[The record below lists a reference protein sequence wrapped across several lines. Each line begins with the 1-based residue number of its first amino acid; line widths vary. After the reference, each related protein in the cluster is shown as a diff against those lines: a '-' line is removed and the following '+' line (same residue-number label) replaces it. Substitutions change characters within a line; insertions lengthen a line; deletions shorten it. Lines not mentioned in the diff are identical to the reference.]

1 MRFQVWLMPRFR
13 GNPVN
18 KFLLTLG
25 FAIFGITGPVQA
37 ASGPFFSLSNT
48 DFVVSIS
55 FIIFVGAIIYFKAPK
70 FVAKLI
76 DGQIARIEGQLKE
89 ASSVKED
96 AQQLL
101 ESLQKK
107 QKDAEQQAT
116 RIKEQAQKDKELA
129 IAEARNAIQ
138 GLVDRKIQNSREQ
151 VRASEAKAIANI
163 RNQAIDL
170 AIDAASEVIF
180 RSMGGDD
187 RRTIID
193 QSIKDINKYLN

>member
-1 MRFQVWLMPRFR
+1 MNRLAWPLV
-13 GNPVN
+13 
-18 KFLLTLG
+18 LLVGLG
-25 FAIFGITGPVQA
+25 SPLQA
-37 ASGPFFSLSNT
+37 ATGPFFSLGNT
-48 DFVVSIS
+48 DFVVSVS
-55 FIIFVGAIIYFKAPK
+55 FILFIAAIIYFKAPK

-89 ASSVKED
+89 ASLVKED
-96 AQQLL
+96 AQKLFETMQGR
-101 ESLQKK
+101 QKE
-107 QKDAEQQAT
+107 AEEQAL
-116 RIKEQAQKDKELA
+116 RIKDQAQKDKELA
-129 IAEARNAIQ
+129 LAEAQHAIQ

-151 VRASEAKAIANI
+151 VRTSEAKAIANI

-170 AIDAASEVIF
+170 AIDTASEVIF

>member
-1 MRFQVWLMPRFR
+1 MNRYI
-13 GNPVN
+13 
-18 KFLLTLG
+18 LLPGLFMMVG
-25 FAIFGITGPVQA
+25 TGLAQA
-37 ASGPFFSLSNT
+37 ASGPFFSLGNT

-55 FIIFVGAIIYFKAPK
+55 FIIFIAAIIYFKAPK

-76 DGQIARIEGQLKE
+76 DGQIAKIEGQLKE

-96 AQQLL
+96 AQTLL
-101 ESLQKK
+101 ENLQQK
-107 QKDAEQQAT
+107 QDEAEEHAI

-129 IAEARNAIQ
+129 IEEAQNSIQ
-138 GLVDRKIQNSREQ
+138 GLVDRKLQNSREQ

>member
-1 MRFQVWLMPRFR
+1 M
-13 GNPVN
+13 N
-18 KFLLTLG
+18 KFFLSLVLLLG
-25 FAIFGITGPVQA
+25 LVGPVQA
-37 ASGPFFSLSNT
+37 ASGPFFSLGNT

-55 FIIFVGAIIYFKAPK
+55 FILFIAVIIYLKAPK

-76 DGQIARIEGQLKE
+76 DGQIAKIEGQLKE
-89 ASSVKED
+89 AASVKED
-96 AQQLL
+96 TQKLF
-101 ESLQKK
+101 ESLQNK
-107 QKDAEQQAT
+107 QKEAEEQAT
-116 RIKEQAQKDKELA
+116 RIKEQAQKDKDLA
-129 IAEARNAIQ
+129 LAEAQNTIQ

-151 VRASEAKAIANI
+151 VRTSEAKAIANI

>member
-1 MRFQVWLMPRFR
+1 MPRFR
-13 GNPVN
+13 GRPMN
-18 KFLLTLG
+18 KYILPPGLLMLVG
-25 FAIFGITGPVQA
+25 TGSA
-37 ASGPFFSLSNT
+37 HSASGPFFSLGNT

-55 FIIFVGAIIYFKAPK
+55 FIIFIAAIIYFKAPK

-76 DGQIARIEGQLKE
+76 DGQIAKIKGQLRE

-96 AQQLL
+96 AQTLL
-101 ESLQKK
+101 ANLQKK
-107 QKDAEQQAT
+107 HEEAEEQAN
-116 RIKEQAQKDKELA
+116 RITEQAQKDKELA
-129 IAEARNAIQ
+129 LEEAKNAIQ
-138 GLVDRKIQNSREQ
+138 GLVNRKLQNSREQ

>member
-1 MRFQVWLMPRFR
+1 MQGCKKNQM
-13 GNPVN
+13 N
-18 KFLLTLG
+18 KFFPTFVLLVG
-25 FAIFGITGPVQA
+25 FVGPVEA
-37 ASGPFFSLSNT
+37 ATGPFFSLGNT

-55 FIIFVGAIIYFKAPK
+55 FILFIGAIIYFKAPK

-76 DGQIARIEGQLKE
+76 DGQIAKIEGQLKE
-89 ASSVKED
+89 ASAVKED
-96 AQQLL
+96 TQKLF

-107 QKDAEQQAT
+107 RDEAEEQAT
-116 RIKEQAQKDKELA
+116 RIKEQAQKDQELA
-129 IAEARNAIQ
+129 LAEAQNTIQ
-138 GLVDRKIQNSREQ
+138 GLVERKIQNSREQ
-151 VRASEAKAIANI
+151 IRTSEAKAIANI